1 MININN
7 LILLIS
13 LFNLIHSGSIP
24 PGGIPIVF
32 VPKYKTT
39 DIEIYPKIY
48 NVTFYALDNYMYFE
62 FFQHNHFPSI
72 IYENKLSKNDLLKLS
87 PKLFYGETL
96 NDCVRIFSE
105 LFDDKKY
112 SLKEN
117 DNLIVT
123 FSPKLYKIN
132 DFEISFKLREIYS
145 KEAFRQLF
153 QKMTLQQETNKNL
166 LEKIGKNVLL
176 ISNGLSPILSNLLS
190 LSPIITHFS
199 TIKPEFVLSKIP
211 EEYLLKFNIII
222 YDLNDNGFGKAT
234 NKEDIKKF
242 LLKGGNVITTHDQ
255 WLFSGNSGMEELLN
269 ANYKAVNSIVVTK
282 ARVLQENHPVFN
294 SYYNLT
300 FSHLEEIVIS
310 QTHHTDIN
318 FLNSEEY
325 QRDLVI
331 ELSDGRSGEYLMI
344 KNYGK
349 GKIVVWNVGHSY
361 NLTQIEEKLF
371 YNILAYFFN
380 YNK

>member
-24 PGGIPIVF
+24 PCGIPIVF
-32 VPKYKTT
+32 VPKYKET

-96 NDCVRIFSE
+96 NGCVQIFSE
-105 LFDDKKY
+105 LFDNKKY

-153 QKMTLQQETNKNL
+153 QKMTLQQEINKNL

-176 ISNGLSPILSNLLS
+176 ITKGLSPILSNLLS

-199 TIKPEFVLSKIP
+199 PIKPEFVLSKFI
-211 EEYLLKFNIII
+211 
-222 YDLNDNGFGKAT
+222 
-234 NKEDIKKF
+234 
-242 LLKGGNVITTHDQ
+242 
-255 WLFSGNSGMEELLN
+255 
-269 ANYKAVNSIVVTK
+269 
-282 ARVLQENHPVFN
+282 
-294 SYYNLT
+294 
-300 FSHLEEIVIS
+300 
-310 QTHHTDIN
+310 
-318 FLNSEEY
+318 
-325 QRDLVI
+325 
-331 ELSDGRSGEYLMI
+331 
-344 KNYGK
+344 
-349 GKIVVWNVGHSY
+349 
-361 NLTQIEEKLF
+361 
-371 YNILAYFFN
+371 
-380 YNK
+380 